1 MALNQIVTSFIASE
15 AITEFAIVSLDAAG
29 KVVITDL
36 ATDAAAVGV
45 AQRACNAGDS
55 VDVVVHGL
63 TKVIASESI
72 TFVTTPILSA
82 NTDGKVQ
89 ATDTAGQYP
98 LCRVISNTNQT
109 SASAGEQLLV
119 LFTGPSIVYA

>member
-1 MALNQIVTSFIASE
+1 MALNQIVTSFIAAE

-29 KVVITDL
+29 KVVITDA
-36 ATDAAAVGV
+36 ATDDGAVGV

-63 TKVIASESI
+63 TKVIASETI
-72 TFVTTPILSA
+72 TFVDNPILSA

-89 ATDTAGQYP
+89 ATDTATQYP
-98 LCRVISNTNQT
+98 ICRVIPNTNQT

-119 LFTGPSIVYA
+119 LFTGPSIAFA

>member
-1 MALNQIVTSFIASE
+1 MALNQIVTSFIAAE

-29 KVVITDL
+29 KVVI
-36 ATDAAAVGV
+36 TDAAAVGV

-119 LFTGPSIVYA
+119 LFNGPSIVYA